1 MTGISIVRPSSTEPP
16 CLYTPSFVQHK
27 SKSVFFL
34 TSLNPLVDEPVRS
47 QTQGKGSSRVEPNII
62 RMIPRARSPLS
73 IDASI
78 RVMDHFNDANFHAW
92 IKNQGNAAVI
102 ARHLGR
108 LMADYTEEQLA
119 AGLRW
124 LFEDWQLI
132 NISIVM
138 RVMLIDGCPERRR
151 REAILRMITAG
162 WARNHVEHLF
172 YLLKQ
177 PVDKLY

>member
-1 MTGISIVRPSSTEPP
+1 M
-16 CLYTPSFVQHK
+16 
-27 SKSVFFL
+27 
-34 TSLNPLVDEPVRS
+34 
-47 QTQGKGSSRVEPNII
+47 
-62 RMIPRARSPLS
+62 S